1 MLLPLSFLLAVTAA
15 EGAARP
21 GPGDVAP
28 AFSLPAS
35 TGQTVSLADFQGK
48 KVVVLA
54 FFPKAFTGG

>member
-1 MLLPLSFLLAVTAA
+1 MLLPLSLLLAMTLA

-21 GPGDVAP
+21 GAGDVAP

-35 TGQTVSLADFQGK
+35 TGQTVSLADYQGK
-48 KVVVLA
+48 KAVVLA